1 MHGADLASFVAG
13 DFDTVVENQV
23 ALGHALSSHR
33 ASTVRRVLESR
44 CIVGQLLAL
53 VVKRRLV
60 VEEMEKVS
68 WHAAANES

>member
-1 MHGADLASFVAG
+1 MDGADLASFVAR

-23 ALGHALSSHR
+23 AFGHALSGHR
-33 ASTVRRVLESR
+33 ASTVGRVLESR

-68 WHAAANES
+68 WHAAENES